1 MATTKV
7 TTSVLGDDAVATAR
21 IADDAVTTAKIA
33 DTSVTSAK
41 LAADA
46 VETASIADDAV
57 TLAKMAGGTDGNLI
71 TYDASGDPAAV
82 ATGSSGQNLSSNGA
96 GAAPTFISGAWQL
109 VSTTA
114 ITLTASLDTT
124 GFESGFDYQ
133 VMLDSFF
140 MSGDSQEIFFQ
151 VGTGSALSGTNDY
164 YWRNDS
170 GIGTTTTHSS
180 SGDDKHQV
188 IDNSLNVYMGDDVN
202 TTPGQIAITI
212 FNPNEGTYATRWWGN
227 EMHMDNAGTQI
238 CQHSHFAGY
247 YKPVTAITSCHFTST
262 SGTFAAQGTILVYR
276 RKRA

>member
-33 DTSVTSAK
+33 DTAVTSAK

-96 GAAPTFISGAWQL
+96 GAAPTFTSGAWQL

-133 VMLDSFF
+133 VVYDSFLPVT
-140 MSGDSQEIFFQ
+140 DLVDVFFRL
-151 VGTGSALSGTNDY
+151 GTGSALSANYDCRCDAAGGSSVASATTEIQICETSVSGGPLGSDATN
-164 YWRNDS
+164 
-170 GIGTTTTHSS
+170 
-180 SGDDKHQV
+180 
-188 IDNSLNVYMGDDVN
+188 VN
-202 TTPGQIAITI
+202 QAVVSI
-212 FNPNEGTYATRWWGN
+212 FNPVATAPTIVMA
-227 EMHMDNAGTQI
+227 ETMCMDGAATVLVRRQSTAAV
-238 CQHSHFAGY
+238 HS
-247 YKPVTAITSCHFTST
+247 PSTSITSCHLLLAGGNFV
-262 SGTFAAQGTILVYR
+262 AQGTILVYR